1 MRTSERKLAIV
12 LFFIVA
18 VLPVASGSY
27 FVLRTALFTGIYAL
41 VAIGLSLL
49 VSYAGQVSI
58 GHAGFMAIGAYV
70 TAILT
75 TRYSLNPW
83 LAMLLAMGVTLV
95 ISYTIAMACLRL
107 TGHYLAMAT
116 LGLGLIINS
125 LLVQFTSITGGVRG
139 IGDIPTLSLF
149 GYDLGTDRSLY
160 YLIWAFVL
168 VTAWLSCNL
177 ANSSIGRA
185 LKAIQHDEIASL
197 SFGINVQHYKIIVFL
212 FSAGLASVAGSL
224 MAHAMTFISPEP
236 FSLYL
241 SILLILMTLLGGE
254 LSPLGGIMG
263 AVFVSV
269 LPQVLR
275 GYEDLSG
282 GIFGFLLILIML
294 FLPGGILSLGKVVR
308 RVRRA

>member
-1 MRTSERKLAIV
+1 MRTSERNLAIV
-12 LFFIVA
+12 LFIVVA

-70 TAILT
+70 SAILT
-75 TRYSLNPW
+75 TRYSINPW
-83 LAMLLAMGVTLV
+83 VAMLLAMGATLT
-95 ISYTIAMACLRL
+95 ISYIIAVACLRL

-125 LLVQFTSITGGVRG
+125 LLVQLTSLTGGVQG
-139 IGDIPTLSLF
+139 IPGIPTLSLF

-160 YLIWAFVL
+160 YVIWAFVL

-197 SFGINVQHYKIIVFL
+197 SFGIDVQHYKILVFL
-212 FSAGLASVAGSL
+212 FSAALASIAGSL

-241 SILLILMTLLGGE
+241 SILLILMTLLGGD
-254 LSPLGGIMG
+254 LSPLGGILG

-275 GYEDLSG
+275 GYEGLSG
-282 GIFGFLLILIML
+282 GIFGLLLILIML

-308 RVRRA
+308 RVGRT